1 MKSFICA
8 SRLSFY
14 ESFNSIYSNFARLIH
29 SIPALMLLIG
39 IPFCST
45 AVAQTAHFSGAVS
58 TVGSGFSCP
67 VGAAVNGSGNIFVVD
82 PCLNAVKEI
91 VAGTGGAASGTVNS
105 SSTVIPVGSG
115 FATPSGVAVDSS
127 GNVFVADRGHNA
139 VYEIVAG
146 TGGAASGTV
155 NASSTV
161 NPVGNVFS
169 NPDGVAVDGSGN
181 VFVAD
186 SGNNVVKVIVAVGG
200 VVSSTSAVYPV
211 GSGFSWPFG
220 VAVDRSGNVF
230 VADIHNN
237 ALYEIVAGT
246 PTVNVVGIGYSDPQ
260 GVAVDGSGNVFVAD
274 TMNNAVK
281 EIVAGTGGAASG
293 TVYWGSTVNVMGSGF
308 SYPAGVAVNGSGNVF
323 VADSGSSVVKEIQ
336 TGTANYGSVA
346 VATTAPPTITLTF
359 YFDTGGTIAAPA
371 VLTQGAANKD
381 FTDAGTGT
389 CTTNGTSHAY
399 SAGDTCTVV
408 VTFTPTRP
416 GQRLGAA
423 QLIGSGGGVIATG
436 NIYGIGIGPM
446 VTFPSNTTVST
457 LGSGLIEPSGV
468 AVDGSGNVYIAD
480 AMVNS
485 VVEVPW
491 TGNGYGAQLTPGW
504 TPRRRGGRRRQRLHC
519 RYRQQPRTE
528 VAVECRQ
535 LRYADHNCQ
544 RAR

>member
-1 MKSFICA
+1 
-8 SRLSFY
+8 
-14 ESFNSIYSNFARLIH
+14 
-29 SIPALMLLIG
+29 
-39 IPFCST
+39 
-45 AVAQTAHFSGAVS
+45 
-58 TVGSGFSCP
+58 
-67 VGAAVNGSGNIFVVD
+67 
-82 PCLNAVKEI
+82 
-91 VAGTGGAASGTVNS
+91 
-105 SSTVIPVGSG
+105 
-115 FATPSGVAVDSS
+115 
-127 GNVFVADRGHNA
+127 
-139 VYEIVAG
+139 
-146 TGGAASGTV
+146 
-155 NASSTV
+155 
-161 NPVGNVFS
+161 
-169 NPDGVAVDGSGN
+169 
-181 VFVAD
+181 
-186 SGNNVVKVIVAVGG
+186 
-200 VVSSTSAVYPV
+200 
-211 GSGFSWPFG
+211 